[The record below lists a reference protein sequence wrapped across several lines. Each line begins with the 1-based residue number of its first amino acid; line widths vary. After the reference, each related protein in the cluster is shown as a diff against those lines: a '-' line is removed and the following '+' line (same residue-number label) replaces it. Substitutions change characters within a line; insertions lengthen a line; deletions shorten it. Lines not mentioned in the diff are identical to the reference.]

1 MITVKSLDFR
11 YANSG
16 KHAVNDMSFEI
27 GKGEIFGFLGPSGA
41 GKTTVQR
48 LIIGLLRNY
57 GGSIEV
63 MGKERKSWNKDFF
76 ESIGVAFDFPNLF
89 LKLSAGENLR
99 LIGSYYRNKP
109 ADIKGLLD
117 RVGLLPDINTRTE
130 NFSKGMKMRLNFV
143 RAIMHQPEL
152 LFLDEPT
159 SGLDPVNAH
168 IIKEIILEE
177 KRKGR
182 TIFLTTH
189 NMTVAEQLCDRVAF
203 VNEGKIVATV
213 PVTLLTSGI
222 FTLCG
227 VLISAGCRN
236 VNQYLLKS
244 IPYMLL
250 FVLPCF
256 SLIGFPY
263 SEIFM
268 IVPPVPAL
276 KLMLGAYVNEVAL
289 MESVLILLYLTL
301 MNYAFFRWATAVF
314 EKRIVFEEI

>member
-143 RAIMHQPEL
+143 RAIMHQPDL

-168 IIKEIILEE
+168 IIKEIIMEE

-203 VNEGKIVATV
+203 VNEGKIVATDSPKNLMV
-213 PVTLLTSGI
+213 QFGKPKLKVEYQKDKLLLNQEFDLEGLGDNAAFQDLLRTSVIKTMHSAEATLE
-222 FTLCG
+222 
-227 VLISAGCRN
+227 
-236 VNQYLLKS
+236 
-244 IPYMLL
+244 
-250 FVLPCF
+250 
-256 SLIGFPY
+256 
-263 SEIFM
+263 EIF
-268 IVPPVPAL
+268 IQL
-276 KLMLGAYVNEVAL
+276 TGRN
-289 MESVLILLYLTL
+289 LL
-301 MNYAFFRWATAVF
+301 
-314 EKRIVFEEI
+314 

>member
-89 LKLSAGENLR
+89 LKLSAGENLK

-203 VNEGKIVATV
+203 VNEGKIVATDSPKNLMV
-213 PVTLLTSGI
+213 QFGKPKLKVEYQKDNLMFDQEFDLEGLGDNVAFQDLLRTSVIKTMHSAEATLE
-222 FTLCG
+222 
-227 VLISAGCRN
+227 
-236 VNQYLLKS
+236 
-244 IPYMLL
+244 
-250 FVLPCF
+250 
-256 SLIGFPY
+256 
-263 SEIFM
+263 EIF
-268 IVPPVPAL
+268 IQL
-276 KLMLGAYVNEVAL
+276 TGRN
-289 MESVLILLYLTL
+289 LL
-301 MNYAFFRWATAVF
+301 
-314 EKRIVFEEI
+314 

>member
-143 RAIMHQPEL
+143 RAIMHQPDL

-168 IIKEIILEE
+168 IIKEIIMEE

-203 VNEGKIVATV
+203 VNEGKIVATDSPKNLMV
-213 PVTLLTSGI
+213 QFGKPKLKVEYQKDNLMFDQEFDLEGLGDNAAFQDLLRTSVIKTMHSAEATLE
-222 FTLCG
+222 
-227 VLISAGCRN
+227 
-236 VNQYLLKS
+236 
-244 IPYMLL
+244 
-250 FVLPCF
+250 
-256 SLIGFPY
+256 
-263 SEIFM
+263 EIF
-268 IVPPVPAL
+268 IQL
-276 KLMLGAYVNEVAL
+276 TGRN
-289 MESVLILLYLTL
+289 LL
-301 MNYAFFRWATAVF
+301 
-314 EKRIVFEEI
+314 

>member
-1 MITVKSLDFR
+1 MYKRYNTMITVKSLDFR

-89 LKLSAGENLR
+89 LKLSAGENLK

-203 VNEGKIVATV
+203 VNEGKIVATDSPKNLMV
-213 PVTLLTSGI
+213 QFGKPKLKVEYQKDNLMFDQEFDLEGLGDNVAFQDLLRTSVIKTMHSAEATLE
-222 FTLCG
+222 
-227 VLISAGCRN
+227 
-236 VNQYLLKS
+236 
-244 IPYMLL
+244 
-250 FVLPCF
+250 
-256 SLIGFPY
+256 
-263 SEIFM
+263 EIF
-268 IVPPVPAL
+268 IQL
-276 KLMLGAYVNEVAL
+276 TGRN
-289 MESVLILLYLTL
+289 LL
-301 MNYAFFRWATAVF
+301 
-314 EKRIVFEEI
+314 